1 MGMTTAHLDQPGS
14 ENRRC
19 RAEPPVAPTGMTI
32 GAGFGAEG
40 FAMAHHRPGRL
51 EFTAAVCAALALD
64 QISRHGD
71 HRN

>member
-1 MGMTTAHLDQPGS
+1 
-14 ENRRC
+14 
-19 RAEPPVAPTGMTI
+19 MTI

-40 FAMAHHRPGRL
+40 FAVAHHRPGSL